1 MEYSLFIEFSRGI
14 MIYFLLSFL
23 YWSVEYEQKRLIY
36 DSDSDID
43 DDDLEPMKYEDKY
56 LLELDNLKE
65 AEGEGDAEVRA
76 EANIDNLSNCF
87 VIEKTPIGNVLMN
100 YNSKKETFDYFSD
113 MSIPYRYL
121 LVVCRKYVMQFN
133 CVSLY
138 VNSEIKELENKEP
151 DNKKNLDTRKKNVFA
166 KFKNYNVDSKAPLAG
181 PGPPKNSIPQP
192 LHQSGPVLLKDKINR
207 FSYQGKF
214 NNFSILKKVDR
225 KLVDKKF
232 AMTFAEFK
240 KLKNL

>member
-23 YWSVEYEQKRLIY
+23 YWSVEYEQKRLID
-36 DSDSDID
+36 DSESDID

-65 AEGEGDAEVRA
+65 GEGDPEV

-151 DNKKNLDTRKKNVFA
+151 DNKKNLETGKKNVFA

-192 LHQSGPVLLKDKINR
+192 VHQTGPVLLKDKINR

>member
-1 MEYSLFIEFSRGI
+1 MELGLFVEFSRGI

-23 YWSVEYEQKRLIY
+23 YWSIEYQQKKLTD
-36 DSDSDID
+36 DSDDED
-43 DDDLEPMKYEDKY
+43 NGLEPVRYEDKY
-56 LLELDNLKE
+56 LLELDKIGE
-65 AEGEGDAEVRA
+65 AEAEA
-76 EANIDNLSNCF
+76 EANIDNLVNCF
-87 VIEKTPIGNVLMN
+87 VIETTPIGNVLMN

-138 VNSEIKELENKEP
+138 VKSEIKELANN
-151 DNKKNLDTRKKNVFA
+151 DSDKKNKTQDTDVRKKNVFA
-166 KFKNYNVDSKAPLAG
+166 KFKNYNVDSKVPLAG

-192 LHQSGPVLLKDKINR
+192 AQQTGPVLLKDKINR

-214 NNFSILKKVDR
+214 NIFSILKKVDR

>member
-1 MEYSLFIEFSRGI
+1 MELGLFVEFSRGLI
-14 MIYFLLSFL
+14 IYFLLTFL
-23 YWSVEYEQKRLIY
+23 YSYVQNEQGKLLDY
-36 DSDSDID
+36 DFSDSD
-43 DDDLEPMKYEDKY
+43 DDDLEPVKYEDKY
-56 LLELDNLKE
+56 LLELEELEEVPFDTDNL
-65 AEGEGDAEVRA
+65 
-76 EANIDNLSNCF
+76 LNCF
-87 VIEKTPIGNVLMN
+87 VIETTPIGNVLMN

-138 VNSEIKELENKEP
+138 VKSEIKELVKNES
-151 DNKKNLDTRKKNVFA
+151 DKKKSVDTGKKNVFA
-166 KFKNYNVDSKAPLAG
+166 KFKNYNVDSKGPSAG

-192 LHQSGPVLLKDKINR
+192 AQQTGPVLLKDKINR

>member
-1 MEYSLFIEFSRGI
+1 MELGMFVEFSRGI

-23 YWSVEYEQKRLIY
+23 YSYVQNEQRKILDY
-36 DSDSDID
+36 DFSDSDSDD
-43 DDDLEPMKYEDKY
+43 GLEPVKYEDKY
-56 LLELDNLKE
+56 LLELEELEEVPVDTDNL
-65 AEGEGDAEVRA
+65 
-76 EANIDNLSNCF
+76 LNCF
-87 VIEKTPIGNVLMN
+87 VIETTPIGNVLMN

-138 VNSEIKELENKEP
+138 VKSEIKELVNNESDK
-151 DNKKNLDTRKKNVFA
+151 KKNSVDPVKKNVFA
-166 KFKNYNVDSKAPLAG
+166 KFKNYNVDSKVPLAG

-192 LHQSGPVLLKDKINR
+192 AQQTGPVLLKDRINR

-214 NNFSILKKVDR
+214 NNFSILKKIDR

>member
-1 MEYSLFIEFSRGI
+1 MELELFIEFSRGI

-23 YWSVEYEQKRLIY
+23 YWSVENEQRKLLDHHY
-36 DSDSDID
+36 YNSDSDSDD
-43 DDDLEPMKYEDKY
+43 GLEPVRYEDKY
-56 LLELDNLKE
+56 LLELEQLEEVPVDTDNL
-65 AEGEGDAEVRA
+65 
-76 EANIDNLSNCF
+76 LNCF
-87 VIEKTPIGNVLMN
+87 VIETTPIGNVLMN
-100 YNSKKETFDYFSD
+100 YNHKKETFDYFSD
-113 MSIPYRYL
+113 MSIPYRFL

-138 VNSEIKELENKEP
+138 VKSEIKELVNNESDKNKSVES
-151 DNKKNLDTRKKNVFA
+151 DVRKKNVFA
-166 KFKNYNVDSKAPLAG
+166 KFKNYNVDSKMPLAG

-192 LHQSGPVLLKDKINR
+192 AHQTGPILLKDKINR

-232 AMTFAEFK
+232 AMTFADFK
-240 KLKNL
+240 KIKNL

>member
-1 MEYSLFIEFSRGI
+1 
-14 MIYFLLSFL
+14 
-23 YWSVEYEQKRLIY
+23 
-36 DSDSDID
+36 
-43 DDDLEPMKYEDKY
+43 
-56 LLELDNLKE
+56 
-65 AEGEGDAEVRA
+65 
-76 EANIDNLSNCF
+76 
-87 VIEKTPIGNVLMN
+87 
-100 YNSKKETFDYFSD
+100 
-113 MSIPYRYL
+113 
-121 LVVCRKYVMQFN
+121 MQFN

-138 VNSEIKELENKEP
+138 VKSEIKELTNNDSDRKNKTH
-151 DNKKNLDTRKKNVFA
+151 DTDVRKKNVFA
-166 KFKNYNVDSKAPLAG
+166 KFKNYNVDSKVPLAG

-192 LHQSGPVLLKDKINR
+192 AQQTGPVLLKDRINR

>member
-1 MEYSLFIEFSRGI
+1 MELGLFVEFSRGI

-23 YWSVEYEQKRLIY
+23 YWSVQNEQQKLLDY
-36 DSDSDID
+36 DFSDSDSEDG
-43 DDDLEPMKYEDKY
+43 LEPVKYEDKY
-56 LLELDNLKE
+56 LLEIEDLEEVPIDTDNL
-65 AEGEGDAEVRA
+65 
-76 EANIDNLSNCF
+76 LNCF
-87 VIEKTPIGNVLMN
+87 VIETTPIGNVLMN

-138 VNSEIKELENKEP
+138 VKSEIKELVKNES
-151 DNKKNLDTRKKNVFA
+151 DKKNNIQDTDVKKKNVFA
-166 KFKNYNVDSKAPLAG
+166 KFKNYNVDSKAPSAG

-192 LHQSGPVLLKDKINR
+192 AQQTGPVLLKDKINR

>member
-1 MEYSLFIEFSRGI
+1 MELELFIEFSRGI

-23 YWSVEYEQKRLIY
+23 YWSVENEQRKLLDY
-36 DSDSDID
+36 HYYNSDSDSDD
-43 DDDLEPMKYEDKY
+43 GLEPVRYEDKY
-56 LLELDNLKE
+56 LLELEELEEVPVDTDNL
-65 AEGEGDAEVRA
+65 
-76 EANIDNLSNCF
+76 LNCF
-87 VIEKTPIGNVLMN
+87 VIETTPIGNVLMN
-100 YNSKKETFDYFSD
+100 YNHKKETFDYFSD
-113 MSIPYRYL
+113 MSIPYRFL

-138 VNSEIKELENKEP
+138 VKSEIKELVNNESDKNKSVES
-151 DNKKNLDTRKKNVFA
+151 DVRKKNVFA
-166 KFKNYNVDSKAPLAG
+166 KFKNYNVDSKMPLAG

-192 LHQSGPVLLKDKINR
+192 AHQTGPILLKDKINR

-232 AMTFAEFK
+232 AMTFADFK
-240 KLKNL
+240 KIKNL

>member
-1 MEYSLFIEFSRGI
+1 MELGLFVEFSRGL
-14 MIYFLLSFL
+14 MIYFLFTFL
-23 YWSVEYEQKRLIY
+23 YSYVQNEQGKLLDFN
-36 DSDSDID
+36 DSDSDS
-43 DDDLEPMKYEDKY
+43 DDDLEPVKYEDKY
-56 LLELDNLKE
+56 LLELEELEEVPVDTDNL
-65 AEGEGDAEVRA
+65 
-76 EANIDNLSNCF
+76 LNCF
-87 VIEKTPIGNVLMN
+87 VIETTPIGNVLMN

-121 LVVCRKYVMQFN
+121 LVVCRKYVKQFN

-138 VNSEIKELENKEP
+138 VKSEIKELVNNES
-151 DNKKNLDTRKKNVFA
+151 DKKKSVDPGKKNVFA
-166 KFKNYNVDSKAPLAG
+166 KFKNYNVDSKVPLAG

-192 LHQSGPVLLKDKINR
+192 AQQTGPVLLKDKINR
-207 FSYQGKF
+207 FSHQGKF

>member
-1 MEYSLFIEFSRGI
+1 MELGLFIEFSRGI

-23 YWSVEYEQKRLIY
+23 YSYVQNEQRKLLDY
-36 DSDSDID
+36 DFSDSDSDD
-43 DDDLEPMKYEDKY
+43 GLEPVKYEDKY
-56 LLELDNLKE
+56 LLELEEIEQLEEVPVDTDNL
-65 AEGEGDAEVRA
+65 
-76 EANIDNLSNCF
+76 LNCF
-87 VIEKTPIGNVLMN
+87 VIETTPIGNVLMN

-138 VNSEIKELENKEP
+138 VKSEIKELTNNESDK
-151 DNKKNLDTRKKNVFA
+151 KKNSVDPIKKNVFA
-166 KFKNYNVDSKAPLAG
+166 KFKNYNVDSKVPLAG

-192 LHQSGPVLLKDKINR
+192 AQQTGPVLLKDRINR

-214 NNFSILKKVDR
+214 NNFSVLKKVDR

>member
-1 MEYSLFIEFSRGI
+1 MELGLFVEFSRGI

-23 YWSVEYEQKRLIY
+23 YWSVHNEERKLLDYDFS
-36 DSDSDID
+36 DSDSDD
-43 DDDLEPMKYEDKY
+43 GLEPPRYEDKY
-56 LLELDNLKE
+56 LLELDELE
-65 AEGEGDAEVRA
+65 EVA
-76 EANIDNLSNCF
+76 VDTDNLLNCF
-87 VIEKTPIGNVLMN
+87 VMETTPIGNVFMN
-100 YNSKKETFDYFSD
+100 YNNKKETFDYFSD

-138 VNSEIKELENKEP
+138 VKSEIKELTNNDSDRKNKTH
-151 DNKKNLDTRKKNVFA
+151 DTDVRKKNVFA
-166 KFKNYNVDSKAPLAG
+166 KFKNYNVDSKVPLAG

-192 LHQSGPVLLKDKINR
+192 AQQTGPVLLKDRINR